1 MTFYPTPAKHMR
13 GCLPPRHR
21 QPGLALIVAMLV
33 AALAAA
39 VAVSVATA
47 QSQWSAQVAH
57 RRDQVEAQ
65 SIAVAGIQWARAILD
80 ADPRGIDHLGEP
92 WALPLPATPVE
103 NGDVEGRIVDAQ
115 SMLNV
120 NDLASGG
127 HAAQARQRFT
137 RLFAALG
144 VPATTLAA
152 MADWVDTDDVVQ
164 EGGAE
169 DAWYSSEADGSRAAT
184 APATRFEELALVR
197 GMTPAAMTRLRP
209 FVTSLPADTP
219 VNVNT
224 APAEVLG
231 ALLEG
236 AEPALVATLVARR
249 GVRPFASADDL
260 RALLPAN
267 VAIIDPAMISVKT
280 RYFLVSVR
288 ARQGE
293 TIAHARALIFR
304 DDTSSSIVWQ
314 TIE

>member
-57 RRDQVEAQ
+57 RRDQVE
-65 SIAVAGIQWARAILD
+65 
-80 ADPRGIDHLGEP
+80 
-92 WALPLPATPVE
+92 
-103 NGDVEGRIVDAQ
+103 AQ

-169 DAWYSSEADGSRAAT
+169 DAWYSSEADGSLAAN

-197 GMTPAAMTRLRP
+197 GMTPAAMMRLRP